1 MKVQGF
7 SCDKKILM
15 SLWSLLA
22 HLQNRVSVFWNSNF
36 ESMLLGKRKSCP
48 WNHLHFLR
56 KSDKRLLSP
65 KQQKKKSETRF
76 CRRKIAKDDNVKIN
90 VSKNITCAPFCSSKL
105 VYFFKFSFW
114 ENQVLNFALIDEWN
128 VNNSIEKVKVY
139 FSIVFYDK
147 D

>member
-90 VSKNITCAPFCSSKL
+90 VSKNITCTFLLFKASVFLQIFFLRKPS
-105 VYFFKFSFW
+105 FKFCIGRW
-114 ENQVLNFALIDEWN
+114 MEC
-128 VNNSIEKVKVY
+128 
-139 FSIVFYDK
+139 
-147 D
+147 

>member
-48 WNHLHFLR
+48 WNQLHFLR

-90 VSKNITCAPFCSSKL
+90 VSKNITCTFLLFKASVFLQIFFLRKPS
-105 VYFFKFSFW
+105 FKFCIGRW
-114 ENQVLNFALIDEWN
+114 MEC
-128 VNNSIEKVKVY
+128 
-139 FSIVFYDK
+139 
-147 D
+147 

>member
-48 WNHLHFLR
+48 WNQLYFLR

-76 CRRKIAKDDNVKIN
+76 CRRKIAKDERFQEYNLYTFLLFKASVFLQIFFLRKP
-90 VSKNITCAPFCSSKL
+90 S
-105 VYFFKFSFW
+105 FKFCI
-114 ENQVLNFALIDEWN
+114 IDEWN

>member
-7 SCDKKILM
+7 SSDKKILM

-22 HLQNRVSVFWNSNF
+22 HLQNGVSVFWNSNF

-48 WNHLHFLR
+48 WNQLHFLR

-90 VSKNITCAPFCSSKL
+90 VSKNITCTFLLFKASVFLQIFFLRKPS
-105 VYFFKFSFW
+105 FKFCIGRW
-114 ENQVLNFALIDEWN
+114 MEC
-128 VNNSIEKVKVY
+128 
-139 FSIVFYDK
+139 
-147 D
+147 